1 MSKLPQYLA
10 FSTLMLSALSCGKA
24 PDRQDSESARRVEDS
39 SKPEKPARRPTS
51 ANTSAEPASTGSSA
65 DWQSVTIR
73 IETSGQAK
81 AALVGYDQVSEV
93 LARKEYG
100 SCFGCHAKVWPYLSK
115 KDGWP
120 RFLESLNTD
129 ERPEVK
135 SLAQLAAVLVGSVS
149 PEPAANGIAQMPPN
163 RPGLK
168 PLSKADLKVLQD
180 WQSAGAPAQSQVAHE
195 ALLLE
200 DLSKFQVVAI
210 DPVGVQLAAN
220 AGDFVVQGKSAQA
233 DIKLRLTGGCT
244 KSLLQ
249 LALLS
254 NSGQTLAQIQV
265 PVFCRSGTLV
275 TEEKF
280 LL

>member
-1 MSKLPQYLA
+1 VSKLSQYLA

-24 PDRQDSESARRVEDS
+24 PDRQDSESARRSPS
-39 SKPEKPARRPTS
+39 SPTIEQPAARPSTS
-51 ANTSAEPASTGSSA
+51 GPAGAPDATRSSA

-100 SCFGCHAKVWPYLSK
+100 SCYGCHAKIWPYLSK

-168 PLSKADLKVLQD
+168 PLSKADLKLLQD
-180 WQSAGAPAQSQVAHE
+180 WQSAGALAQSQVAH
-195 ALLLE
+195 AAISFE
-200 DLSKFQVVAI
+200 DLREFKVVAAN
-210 DPVGVQLAAN
+210 PAGLQLKAN
-220 AGDFVVQGKSAQA
+220 TGDFVVQGKSAQA

-265 PVFCRSGTLV
+265 PVFCRNGTLV
-275 TEEKF
+275 TEEKI

>member
-10 FSTLMLSALSCGKA
+10 LSTLMLSALSCGKA
-24 PDRQDSESARRVEDS
+24 PDRQDSESARRSPS
-39 SKPEKPARRPTS
+39 SPTIEQPATRPTTSVS
-51 ANTSAEPASTGSSA
+51 AGAPDATRSSA

-100 SCFGCHAKVWPYLSK
+100 SCYGCHAKVWPYLSK

-120 RFLESLNTD
+120 RFLESLNTED
-129 ERPEVK
+129 RPDVK
-135 SLAQLAAVLVGSVS
+135 SVAQLAAVLIASVS
-149 PEPAANGIAQMPPN
+149 PQPAASNVTQMPPN

-168 PLSKADLKVLQD
+168 PLSKSDLKLLQD

-265 PVFCRSGTLV
+265 PVFCRSGTLL

-280 LL
+280 HL

>member
-24 PDRQDSESARRVEDS
+24 PDRQDSESARRVEAS

-51 ANTSAEPASTGSSA
+51 ANTSAETASTGAAA
-65 DWQSVTIR
+65 DWQSVTIH
-73 IETSGQAK
+73 IEASGQAK
-81 AALVGYDQVSEV
+81 AAFIGYDQVSEV

-100 SCFGCHAKVWPYLSK
+100 SCYGCHAKVWPYLSK

-135 SLAQLAAVLVGSVS
+135 TVAQLAAVLVGSVS
-149 PEPAANGIAQMPPN
+149 PQPAASSITPMPPN

-168 PLSKADLKVLQD
+168 PLSKSDLKLLED

-200 DLSKFQVVAI
+200 DLSKFEVVAI
-210 DPVGVQLAAN
+210 DPVGVQLAAK

-254 NSGQTLAQIQV
+254 NRGKVMAQVQV
-265 PVFCRSGTLV
+265 PVFCRNGSLM